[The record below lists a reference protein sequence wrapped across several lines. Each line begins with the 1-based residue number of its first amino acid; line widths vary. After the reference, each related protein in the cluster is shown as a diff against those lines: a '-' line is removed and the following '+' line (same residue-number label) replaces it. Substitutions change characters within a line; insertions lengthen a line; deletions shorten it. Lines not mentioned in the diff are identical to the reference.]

1 VPLFPYLPVIVWMGV
16 VKVVLD
22 AAHDLDAQL
31 ITDPTNPTMN
41 SVSIIPFPTPLA
53 RGNVVGSLCVN
64 PR

>member
-1 VPLFPYLPVIVWMGV
+1 VPLFPYLPVIVWMGM

-22 AAHDLDAQL
+22 AAHDLDAQPK
-31 ITDPTNPTMN
+31 TDPTNPTMN